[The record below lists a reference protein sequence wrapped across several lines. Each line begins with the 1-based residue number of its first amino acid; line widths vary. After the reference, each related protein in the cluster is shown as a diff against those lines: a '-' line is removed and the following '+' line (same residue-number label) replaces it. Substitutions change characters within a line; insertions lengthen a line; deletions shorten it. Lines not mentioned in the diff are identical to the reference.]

1 MITTGSFTVHLV
13 RKIGQVVCAAKDMP
27 VFARHR
33 RQEISSMRKLGAA
46 FFAAAFA
53 GAALAGARAEMSL
66 TPRLLDELKAEIQAR
81 ADRNAY
87 PLVGL
92 KPDEVREALARIKSL
107 DRDEWAAAWSEIGDR
122 YMAKAAAAANAAPAE
137 ADKDY
142 VAAWL
147 YYSFARWPV
156 PNSAGKEA
164 AYKKALAAY
173 IAHGQLL
180 DPPLEVIRIPFEGKT
195 IVAYMQMPKAETPA
209 PIVFAICGLDSR
221 KEDMAERFRPLLA
234 QGIGYMAID
243 GPGTGEAPVKAALG
257 AERMLERAL
266 ELARARPDVDKSRV
280 AVYGGSFG
288 GYWAALLAGS
298 DKDRIK
304 AVVAQSPPVDESFSR
319 AKTMALAS
327 NTEYLFDYLPAQMS
341 AYAGATDIDK
351 LAAVKESL
359 SLKTRGLL
367 DRPMPSLL
375 VIGGVHDTQVP
386 LADIDLLLHT
396 GTTPREAWINPVGGH
411 MGRDAKTWP
420 DSAIF
425 KQVTTPWLLRQLAA
439 NGD

>member
-1 MITTGSFTVHLV
+1 M
-13 RKIGQVVCAAKDMP
+13 
-27 VFARHR
+27 R
-33 RQEISSMRKLGAA
+33 RLAIAI
-46 FFAAAFA
+46 FAAALA
-53 GAALAGARAEMSL
+53 GGALAGARAEMAVS
-66 TPRLLDELKAEIQAR
+66 PRSLDELKAEIQAR

-107 DRDEWAAAWSEIGDR
+107 DRDEWAAAWSGIGDR
-122 YMAKAAAAANAAPAE
+122 YRTKAAAEANASPAA
-137 ADKDY
+137 ADQDY

-156 PNSAGKEA
+156 PNSPGKEA
-164 AYKKALAAY
+164 AYKKALEAY
-173 IAHGQLL
+173 IAHARLL
-180 DPPLEVIRIPFEGKT
+180 DPPLEVVRIPFEGKT
-195 IVAYMQMPKAETPA
+195 IVAYVEMPKAKTPA

-221 KEDMAERFRPLLA
+221 KEDMAERFRPLVA

-243 GPGTGEAPVKAALG
+243 APGTGEAPVKAAPG

-266 ELARARPDVDKSRV
+266 DAALARPDVDKSRV

-288 GYWAALLAGS
+288 GFWAVLLAGS
-298 DKDRIK
+298 DKDRLK
-304 AVVAQSPPVDESFSR
+304 AVVAQSPPVDETFSR

-341 AYAGATDIDK
+341 TYSGADDIDK
-351 LAAVKESL
+351 LAAVRESL

-375 VIGGVHDTQVP
+375 VIGGVRDTQVP
-386 LADIDLLLHT
+386 LADIDLLLHS

-411 MGRDAKTWP
+411 MGRDAKSWS
-420 DSAIF
+420 DAVIF
-425 KQVTTPWLLRQLAA
+425 KEVTTPWLLRQLAA
-439 NGD
+439 KGG